1 MRLSLQFLSKNQT
14 KLFSLSPELLPG
26 MPRNRI
32 FSDVFNEETSSG
44 VALKNK
50 ALKKLIFN
58 LLDKEDSSSIT
69 ELSKELN
76 ISVPKTTSLI
86 NELIEDRLI
95 SDYGKIDSTGGR
107 KASMY
112 GLVAE
117 ACFFLG
123 VDVKKYY
130 VNIGLMDFKKHLV
143 TQKTKIPFRLENT
156 QASLSQLIQ
165 LINQFIKEAPV
176 KKDKILSMGINLSG
190 RINQT
195 IGYSYSFFHFQE
207 EPLSGIIESK
217 TGIKTYLEND
227 SRAMAYG

>member
-14 KLFSLSPELLPG
+14 KLSLFSPELQAG
-26 MPRNRI
+26 MARNRI

-58 LLDKEDSSSIT
+58 ILDKADSSSIT

-165 LINQFIKEAPV
+165 LINQFIKF
-176 KKDKILSMGINLSG
+176 
-190 RINQT
+190 NQV
-195 IGYSYSFFHFQE
+195 F
-207 EPLSGIIESK
+207 
-217 TGIKTYLEND
+217 
-227 SRAMAYG
+227 

>member
-1 MRLSLQFLSKNQT
+1 
-14 KLFSLSPELLPG
+14 
-26 MPRNRI
+26 MPSRRK

-58 LLDKEDSSSIT
+58 LLDKSDSSSIT

-95 SDYGKIDSTGGR
+95 SDYGKVDSTGGR

-130 VNIGLMDFKKHLV
+130 VNIGLMDFKKHLIS
-143 TQKTKIPFRLENT
+143 QKLRLPFRLENT
-156 QASLSQLIQ
+156 QASLNQLIN
-165 LINQFIKEAPV
+165 LINQFIKDAPV

-195 IGYSYSFFHFQE
+195 KGYSYSFSIFRRSLYLRLLKIKQV
-207 EPLSGIIESK
+207 SK
-217 TGIKTYLEND
+217 PIWKTIP
-227 SRAMAYG
+227 AQWHMANLCAEKLAQKRMCCL